1 MVVAEIASI
10 FVLLDRT
17 SKLDIGYYEGK
28 FVRTNRTGLVAPP
41 LPFTNEYVLQNGNDP
56 KKVFYLDT
64 FSSREI
70 IPDKMEVGKN
80 YRFYY
85 DRLTKIIVGVDVVE
99 DDDS

>member
-1 MVVAEIASI
+1 M
-10 FVLLDRT
+10 
-17 SKLDIGYYEGK
+17 
-28 FVRTNRTGLVAPP
+28 
-41 LPFTNEYVLQNGNDP
+41 QNGNDP